1 MKSTGKEDQIS
12 LIEAGEVYKV
22 ESLFSHSLEQPKL
35 EELQLYSYE
44 TLANATD
51 DFEPKNELGKGGFG
65 PVYKVHILS
74 CMWCFLWLN
83 TANVTVM

>member
-1 MKSTGKEDQIS
+1 MISTGKGDQIS
-12 LIEAGEVYKV
+12 LIEAGEV
-22 ESLFSHSLEQPKL
+22 FSHNLEQHKL
-35 EELQLYSYE
+35 EELPLYSYE

-74 CMWCFLWLN
+74 CMWCLLWLN